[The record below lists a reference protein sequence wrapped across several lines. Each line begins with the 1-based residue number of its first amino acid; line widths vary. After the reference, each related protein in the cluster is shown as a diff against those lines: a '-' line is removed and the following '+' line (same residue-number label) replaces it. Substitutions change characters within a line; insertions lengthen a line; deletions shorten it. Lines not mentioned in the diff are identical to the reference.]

1 MKRWLGFGVAFA
13 VGIAAA
19 CGGTNSN
26 FGDAGDDAQPPGDG
40 GGGDVVNPFGD
51 AQSKD
56 GGGCFKCSA
65 DLHSVLD
72 CNDNVVTTCP
82 QDQGCGAGGTCVP
95 ACDSASANQSSIG
108 CEYWAVTPDGWS
120 NIPEYNA
127 GTSDGSC
134 FAAFV
139 TNTWGSPV
147 TVTLEYNGQTIN
159 GGNFA
164 YLPQGTGTSITYQKV
179 SGGQIPADQMAI
191 VFLAQYGSSQM
202 YKTLCPTGTQ
212 AAITNVDTGVHGTG
226 TGHAIRIA
234 TSAPTVVYD
243 IYPYGGAISYITSAT
258 LLLPTSVWDTN
269 YVAATTWDVTSISG
283 LARPSGV
290 TIVANQDGTQ
300 VTISPTAAITAR
312 GSVAGTGQ
320 GVPHT
325 YDMNRG
331 DILHFMQTADLTG
344 SPLQSNF
351 PIGVWGQHYCMNI
364 PSGVAACDPGHQEL
378 PPVKALGSEYVAV
391 RYRTRATTE
400 ESVPW
405 RFVGAVDG
413 TTLTYD
419 PPQSGA
425 PTTLSSGQLVEWTG
439 PGPFAVKSQDDK
451 HPFYLAA
458 HMTGGSAAGVQG
470 GMGDPETVNLIPP
483 QQYLADYIFFT
494 DPTYSE
500 TNVVLV
506 RKKNAQNAF
515 DDVTLDCAGTL
526 TGWTDIG
533 SGAYQYTR
541 VDLQKGHAKVGNC
554 DNGRHE
560 AKSATPFGETVW
572 GWDSYVS
579 YGYPAG
585 ASVKP
590 INSVVVPPV
599 PK

>member
-1 MKRWLGFGVAFA
+1 MKLWLGFAAATV
-13 VGIAAA
+13 IASMGA
-19 CGGTNSN
+19 CGGNGSN
-26 FGDAGDDAQPPGDG
+26 FGDGGADAQPSDALPSGDTG
-40 GGGDVVNPFGD
+40 NPFGD
-51 AQSKD
+51 ASSKD
-56 GGGCFKCSA
+56 GGNCFKCSA

-82 QDQGCGAGGTCVP
+82 ADQGCGANGACVP
-95 ACDSASANQSSIG
+95 ACDSAAANQSSIG

-139 TNTWGSPV
+139 NNTWGAPV
-147 TVTLEYNGQTIN
+147 SVTLEYNGQTIN
-159 GGNFA
+159 GGNYA
-164 YLPQGTGTSITYQKV
+164 YIPQGSGNAITYQPAPN
-179 SGGQIPADQMAI
+179 GQIAAGQMAI
-191 VFLAQYGSSQM
+191 VFLAQYGTAQSF
-202 YKTLCPTGTQ
+202 KTLCPTGTQ

-226 TGHAIRIA
+226 TGHAIRLA

-258 LLLPTSVWDTN
+258 LLLPTTVWDTN
-269 YVAATTWDVTSISG
+269 YIAASTWEITNTFGVS
-283 LARPSGV
+283 RPSGV
-290 TIVANQDGTQ
+290 TLVANQDGTQ

-312 GSVAGTGQ
+312 GTVAGTAK

-325 YDMNRG
+325 YTMNRG
-331 DILHFMQTADLTG
+331 EILHFMQTGDLTG
-344 SPLQSNF
+344 SPIQSNN
-351 PIGVWGQHYCMNI
+351 PVGVWGQHYCMSI
-364 PSGVAACDPGHQEL
+364 PTNVGACDPGHQEI
-378 PPVKALGSEYVAV
+378 PPVKALGNEYVAV
-391 RYRTRATTE
+391 RYRQRGAVD

-405 RFVGAVDG
+405 RVVGAVDG

-419 PPQSGA
+419 PPQAGA
-425 PTTLSSGQLVEWTG
+425 PATLSSGQLVVWNGT
-439 PGPFAVKSQDDK
+439 GPFAVKSQDTQ
-451 HPFYLAA
+451 HPFYMAA
-458 HMTGGSAAGVQG
+458 HMSGGGDTGANGE
-470 GMGDPETVNLIPP
+470 GDPETVNIVPP

-500 TNVVLV
+500 TNVVFV
-506 RKKNAQNAF
+506 RKKNAQNSF
-515 DDVTLDCAGTL
+515 DDVTLDCAGTI
-526 TGWTDIG
+526 TGWTNIG

-560 AKSATPFGETVW
+560 AKSTTPFGETVW

-579 YGYPAG
+579 YAYPAG

-590 INSVVVPPV
+590 INSVVVV
-599 PK
+599 PTPK